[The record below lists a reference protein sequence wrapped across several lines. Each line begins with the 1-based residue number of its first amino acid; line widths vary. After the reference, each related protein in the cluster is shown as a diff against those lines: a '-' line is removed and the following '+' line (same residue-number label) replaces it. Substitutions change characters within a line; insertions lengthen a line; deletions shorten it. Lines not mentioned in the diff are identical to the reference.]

1 MFLNVLLWLTILWV
15 SSIYFSFP
23 KKDRM
28 NTVNVPSTYYI
39 QSSNRLD
46 MQKNYEC
53 AAFSSAFVLRH
64 FGLEANGTKLYE
76 TYPRKLLDGTVY
88 PKAVVVFFKKLGYR
102 AMYLRGN
109 VNTLK
114 KQISQGVPVILFIRV
129 HPKQRYL
136 HFVPVVGYDET
147 HFYLAESL
155 DHKTNCDEEYYN
167 RKISI
172 SELNTLWSSWLPFC
186 QNSYIVVHP
195 VQN

>member
-1 MFLNVLLWLTILWV
+1 
-15 SSIYFSFP
+15 
-23 KKDRM
+23 M

-88 PKAVVVFFKKLGYR
+88 PKAVVVFFRKLGYR

-114 KQISQGVPVILFIRV
+114 KQISQGVPVILFVRV

-155 DHKTNCDEEYYN
+155 DHKMNCDEEYYN

>member
-1 MFLNVLLWLTILWV
+1 MFLNVLLCLIILWV
-15 SSIYFSFP
+15 ISLYFSFP

-28 NTVNVPSTYYI
+28 YTVNMPRTYYI
-39 QSSNRLD
+39 QSLNQLD
-46 MQKNYEC
+46 IQKNYEC

-64 FGLEANGTKLYE
+64 FGLESNGTKLYE

-88 PKAVVVFFKKLGYR
+88 PKAVVVFFRKLGYQ

-109 VNTLK
+109 ANTLK

-155 DHKTNCDEEYYN
+155 DHKINCDEEYYN

-172 SELNTLWSSWLPFC
+172 SELNMLWRSWLPFS

-195 VQN
+195 MQM